1 MPRVN
6 PPNVGPVKIFSE
18 QKTDEE
24 DKIKM
29 DKDVP
34 IEKEKENRFP
44 GYVCGLR
51 LRERKEGLLG
61 RGVLKLWGTK
71 VGEASLP

>member
-6 PPNVGPVKIFSE
+6 PPNLGPVKIFSE

-24 DKIKM
+24 DKIKV

-34 IEKEKENRFP
+34 IEKEKENRCT
-44 GYVCGLR
+44 GYVCG

-61 RGVLKLWGTK
+61 RGVLKLRGTK